1 MTTIKQEVK
10 RENLSCTCEFQWVQ
24 TCRVSVHVW
33 KKGPEYVNYYSD
45 MVPSLFHFH
54 LRLLL
59 LKWRQIWWPSWCP
72 QTYDNVTLMDF
83 HLPCICWGAWYLRH
97 SGCACECVRA
107 CACVCVCVPWKFTSV
122 LNPLVVH
129 RITPSDI
136 QMLGWIQV
144 LSSDIARIISITQFN
159 MICLP
164 NTDFFSSLV
173 GALSPVNHKGLHLGW
188 TQTSLY
194 LQVSRFTSHHTT
206 KSWFFSL
213 FIFRGHSTREPASN
227 KVTYFNLRAYTGTMC

>member
-1 MTTIKQEVK
+1 METNLMTK
-10 RENLSCTCEFQWVQ
+10 L
-24 TCRVSVHVW
+24 VSSNIW
-33 KKGPEYVNYYSD
+33 QCDLDGF
-45 MVPSLFHFH
+45 PSTLY
-54 LRLLL
+54 LLGCL
-59 LKWRQIWWPSWCP
+59 VP
-72 QTYDNVTLMDF
+72 QTQWLCM
-83 HLPCICWGAWYLRH
+83 W
-97 SGCACECVRA
+97 VRA
-107 CACVCVCVPWKFTSV
+107 CMCMCACVRVCVPWKFTSV

-206 KSWFFSL
+206 KSCFF
-213 FIFRGHSTREPASN
+213 
-227 KVTYFNLRAYTGTMC
+227 